1 MKGGANM
8 VNSIQTYTSLYRVAQ
23 QMNISSI
30 SSLSSVSYPF
40 ATDNSTFSS
49 LTSVSSN
56 YNAKDLAEY
65 LTNLDT
71 DMDSLLKSAS
81 SLNKMLDSLDNL
93 KVADVSEKDVLTA
106 SSNYGAKTATYEIDV
121 QELATEQVNQSDKLS
136 ATERN
141 SFTQGE
147 NTIAITQNGKT
158 TNVSFNVLS
167 GDNNAQSLAR
177 VARAI
182 NQSDAGVTASVEID
196 KQNNAYLTI
205 TADETGENN
214 AFSIEDATGDFA
226 DKANLDNVKE
236 QAQNAKYS
244 VNGNEY
250 EATKNYI
257 SLDLGR
263 VNATIKS
270 EGKSTITVSSNPD
283 DVVSSVERFVKDYN
297 EAVSSLSSG
306 RVQNSAIN
314 SLTSGF
320 SLNASARRNLAEI
333 GITQNN
339 FTGKMSVD
347 KEKLASA
354 IAQNPDR
361 VEALLSKETGGLTSK
376 AENAVKRVENTP
388 KTTFVS
394 NSYLNGED
402 YGYISGQSSIYR
414 NYASLGLMMNML
426 L

>member
-23 QMNISSI
+23 QMNISSL
-30 SSLSSVSYPF
+30 SSLSPVSYPF

-106 SSNYGAKTATYEIDV
+106 SSNYGAKTASYEIDV

-177 VARAI
+177 AARAI

-196 KQNNAYLTI
+196 KENNAYLTI
-205 TADETGENN
+205 TADKTGENN

-226 DKANLDNVKE
+226 DKANLNNIKE
-236 QAQNAKYS
+236 QAQNARYS

-339 FTGKMSVD
+339 YTGKMSVD

-402 YGYISGQSSIYR
+402 YGYISGQNSIYR